1 MMASLTVTLAVLR
14 KEFLRGESVPFEVV
28 VKNTSGGRLT
38 DMPTLNPLNRCMTLV
53 LNGPRGGSSADQLSP
68 EERDGSHLQESA
80 RPLTK
85 TLAPGEAMTVR
96 DDLLSWFG
104 ELAPGRYSATAS
116 YGSGMLEASS
126 SAVRFDV
133 RPAQPVLLVTPRCA
147 QQAPGALISVA
158 WVHQGAEGFDLLFQ
172 QQSPAL
178 ARNVRHAVR
187 VSKTEE
193 LLEAWPAIETIPD
206 QIGHVIW
213 LDRRGRLQFCAIA
226 EDHQQVTPVA
236 DVRMPFAGRP
246 LTSPASMPDG
256 AVFAAVT
263 DTKRQLV
270 SVLRID
276 RQGGSK
282 SYELDLGKTTPLGP
296 YVCFWEFDH
305 FLHLAWTTPNGRDI
319 QYARLPLSD
328 PASGFAVRPL
338 VLTDEPILAL
348 EAYLDLE
355 APQREREMLQYSLAP
370 EELASATPLLR
381 PKVMFWC
388 VTRAEGRLIFARVDS
403 GGRRDPV
410 TAIETGGPTALRVHR
425 SVVTSRN
432 ELALIL
438 ADTDNRLYYASTARR
453 ALLPLAN
460 VAGTEITL
468 EDQPGLLASSRAA
481 IRDWVHLAY
490 LDRRKD
496 TIAYTRLEPDDELD
510 PVERSGE
517 MRGRGVAEVS

>member
-1 MMASLTVTLAVLR
+1 MLEPLTVTLATPQ

-28 VKNTSGGRLT
+28 VKNTSGGRLA
-38 DMPTLNPLNRCMTLV
+38 DMPALDPLNRSVSLV
-53 LNGPRGGSSADQLSP
+53 LDGPGGIRSADQLSP
-68 EERDGSHLQESA
+68 EGRDGSHSHVPA

-85 TLAPGEAMTVR
+85 TMAPHAAMTIR

-104 ELAPGRYSATAS
+104 ELAPGRYSVTATYATS
-116 YGSGMLEASS
+116 LLEASS
-126 SAVRFDV
+126 RALQFEV
-133 RPAQPVLLVTPRCA
+133 RPAKPVLLVTPRCA
-147 QQAPGALISVA
+147 QQAPDALVSMA
-158 WVHQGAEGFDLLFQ
+158 WVHRGADGFDLVFQ

-213 LDRRGRLQFCAIA
+213 LDRRGKLQFCAIA
-226 EDHQQVTPVA
+226 EDRQQVTPVA

-270 SVLRID
+270 SVLRTD
-276 RQGGSK
+276 RRGGSN
-282 SYELDLGKTTPLGP
+282 SYELDLGKAKPLGP
-296 YVCFWEFDH
+296 YVCFWESDR
-305 FLHLAWTTPNGRDI
+305 FLHFAWTTPNGWDI
-319 QYARLPLSD
+319 QYARLSLSD
-328 PASGFAVRPL
+328 PASGFVVRPL
-338 VLTDEPILAL
+338 ALTNEPILAL
-348 EAYLDLE
+348 EGYLDLD
-355 APQREREMLQYSLAP
+355 APSREREMLQYSLAP
-370 EELASATPLLR
+370 EELASVAPLLR
-381 PKVMFWC
+381 PKVTLWC
-388 VTRAEGRLIFARVDS
+388 VAQDAARLIFSRVDTD
-403 GGRRDPV
+403 GHREPV
-410 TAIETGGPTALRVHR
+410 MAIETSGLTELRVHR

-438 ADTDNRLYYASTARR
+438 ADTDNRLYYASTTRGAM
-453 ALLPLAN
+453 LPLAD
-460 VAGTEITL
+460 VAGREIVV

-490 LDRRKD
+490 LDRPKN
-496 TIAYTRLEPDDELD
+496 TIAYARLEPEDESD

-517 MRGRGVAEVS
+517 TRGRGVATR